1 MDLINTFRNPAAA
14 RKLSGEIHDI
24 VGSKKFQ
31 IMEVCG
37 GQTHTIFKYRLK
49 DLLPKSL
56 TLVSGPGC
64 PVCVT
69 PISYIDKAVF
79 LALEKQATI
88 FTFGDLLKVP
98 GTKLSLEKAKALGA
112 DIRIIYSP
120 LQAVT
125 HAHENKDSEVVF
137 LGIGFETTVPSIGL
151 TIKNAV
157 DLKCNNFSVLL
168 SAKRVPPLLKALLSS
183 KKVKLN
189 GFVTPGHVTAIIGTK
204 AYEEICREF
213 NVPMVV
219 GGFEPLDI
227 LCAIHK
233 LSELLVAGKSS
244 NENAY
249 RRVTTYNGNIKG
261 QEVIDEIFE
270 PIDDEIRGLG
280 IIPQAG
286 YRIKSDFMHFNAEHR
301 FSIQVESVEPKGCI
315 CGLILSGRKT
325 PSDCPLFRKTCT
337 PESPVGSCMVSN
349 EGCCSAAYLYG
360 E

>member
-14 RKLSGEIHDI
+14 KKLSKEIYDI
-24 VGSKKFQ
+24 IGSDHFK

-37 GQTHTIFKYRLK
+37 GQTHTIYKYRLK
-49 DLLPKSL
+49 DFLPEGL

-79 LALEKQATI
+79 LALEKHATI

-120 LQAVT
+120 LHAVT
-125 HAHENKDSEVVF
+125 HAQENRDSEVVF

-151 TIKNAV
+151 TIKNAAN
-157 DLKCNNFSVLL
+157 LKCNNFSVLL
-168 SAKRVPPLLKALLSS
+168 SAKRVPPLLEALLSS
-183 KKVKLN
+183 KDVALN
-189 GFVTPGHVTAIIGTK
+189 GFITPGHVTAIIGTK
-204 AYEEICREF
+204 AYEEICSEF
-213 NVPMVV
+213 KVPMVV

-227 LCAIHK
+227 LLAIHK
-233 LSELLVAGKSS
+233 LSALLVDRKSS

-249 RRVTTYNGNIKG
+249 TRVTTYDGNKKG

-270 PIDDEIRGLG
+270 PADDEIRGLG
-280 IIPQAG
+280 IIPEAG
-286 YRIKSDFMHFNAEHR
+286 YRIRSDFDQFNAECR
-301 FSIQVESVEPKGCI
+301 YTIQVESAEPKGCI
-315 CGLILSGRKT
+315 CGLILSGQKT
-325 PSDCPLFRKTCT
+325 PGDCPLFRKSCT
-337 PESPVGSCMVSN
+337 PESPIGSCMVSN